1 MCVYRLY
8 CHVSHHGLGL
18 GLGLTPPP
26 FRSVQLPEA
35 YVTSGSSSASMTAV
49 ESDDVLELAGHLG
62 GAVFAAFADFLEQ
75 AVKVSDAGC
84 GCEHA
89 INSPPA

>member
-1 MCVYRLY
+1 
-8 CHVSHHGLGL
+8 
-18 GLGLTPPP
+18 
-26 FRSVQLPEA
+26 
-35 YVTSGSSSASMTAV
+35 MTTV
-49 ESDDVLELAGHLG
+49 ESDDVLGLAGHLG

-89 INSPPA
+89 INCPPV